1 MDYISYFIETT
12 LTVVDENGNTA
23 RVEMNASVVVEVFR
37 EEVKKKQEDQS
48 HGGPKKSI
56 FSAIIKESIKVVQ
69 LPRKCQTATSPFNYM
84 YSMNFSD
91 IEIKQD
97 LKEHAT
103 SMSEHFL

>member
-69 LPRKCQTATSPFNYM
+69 LPRKCQTATSPFNY
-84 YSMNFSD
+84 SVNFSD
-91 IEIKQD
+91 IKIKQV
-97 LKEHAT
+97 LKEHTT